1 MVFASPVFLFLF
13 LPLSL
18 ALYFIPGTKRAYKN
32 AVLLLAS
39 LFFYAWGEPIFVGVM
54 LVSILW
60 NYRCALGID
69 ASGMSAGR
77 KRWLVAAVAFDL
89 LLMFLFK
96 YLVFTFRNLGLLFGG
111 TGEVGIRIELPIGI
125 SFFTFQIMSYVFDVY
140 YKKTA
145 VQENI
150 FRLALYISMF
160 PQLMAGP
167 IVRYETVAQEIGE
180 RHETAE
186 GFARGTERFIIG
198 LAKKVLIANYMAQVA
213 DSIFAQSGMEL
224 SVATAWLGAVCYTL
238 QIYYDFS
245 GYSDMAIGLGLMFG
259 FHFEENFNYPLA
271 CRDIRDFWRRWHI
284 SLSRW
289 FRDYVYIPLGGNRR
303 GKVREEWNLFTV
315 WLLTGIW
322 HGANWTFI
330 AWGLFYFTVLTFERK
345 TSFPQ
350 VLQKAWQQPLRRLYA
365 LVVVVIAWVLFR
377 SNTIFDA
384 LAYLGNMFGVGAS
397 GLSDD
402 FFAYYITASYGVL
415 LAGLIFAF
423 PVVPRLERFCAEAF
437 AGNVCAQRR
446 VEFVRLAILLLLF
459 VLSVIVSVKST
470 YNPFIYFNF

>member
-1 MVFASPVFLFLF
+1 MVFASPVFLFFF
-13 LPLSL
+13 LPLTL
-18 ALYFIPGTKRAYKN
+18 ALYFLPKTGRAYKN
-32 AVLLLAS
+32 AVLLLVS
-39 LFFYAWGEPIFVGVM
+39 LFFYAWGEPIFVLVM

-69 ASGMSAGR
+69 ASGAGKGR
-77 KRWLVAAVAFDL
+77 KRWLVAAVSFDL

-96 YLVFTFRNLGLLFGG
+96 YLVFTFENVGLLFGG
-111 TGEVGIRIELPIGI
+111 TGEAGFRIELPIGI

-160 PQLMAGP
+160 PQLIAGP

-180 RHETAE
+180 RKETAE
-186 GFARGTERFIIG
+186 GFARGTERFIVG

-303 GKVREEWNLFTV
+303 GRTREEWNLFTV

-330 AWGLFYFTVLTFERK
+330 AWGLFYFAVLTLERR
-345 TSFPQ
+345 TGLPQ
-350 VLQKAWQQPLRRLYA
+350 GLKKAWQQPLRRLYA
-365 LVVVVIAWVLFR
+365 LAVVVIAWVLFR
-377 SNTIFDA
+377 SNTLSDA
-384 LAYLGNMFGVGAS
+384 LAYLSNMFGVGAS
-397 GLSDD
+397 GLADD
-402 FFAYYITASYGVL
+402 FFTYYISASYGVL
-415 LAGLIFAF
+415 LAAVAFAF
-423 PVVPRLERFCAEAF
+423 PIVPRIERYCEEAF
-437 AGNVCAQRR
+437 ANNVCAQRR
-446 VEFVRLAILLLLF
+446 VEVVRLAILLLLF
-459 VLSVIVSVKST
+459 ALSVIVSVKST

>member
-13 LPLSL
+13 LPLAL
-18 ALYFIPGTKRAYKN
+18 ALYFLPIKSRAYKN
-32 AVLLLAS
+32 AVLLFAS
-39 LFFYAWGEPIFVGVM
+39 LFFYAWGEPVFVAVM

-60 NYRCALGID
+60 NYRCALGI
-69 ASGMSAGR
+69 AGEVGSGR
-77 KRWLVAAVAFDL
+77 KRWLSAAVVFDL
-89 LLMFLFK
+89 ALMFLFK
-96 YLVFTFRNLGLLFGG
+96 YLVFTFENLGLLFGG
-111 TGEVGIRIELPIGI
+111 TGEVGFRIELPIGI

-145 VQENI
+145 VQKNI
-150 FRLALYISMF
+150 LHLALYISMF
-160 PQLMAGP
+160 PQLIAGP
-167 IVRYETVAQEIGE
+167 IVRYQTVAQEIAE
-180 RHETAE
+180 RKETRE

-224 SVATAWLGAVCYTL
+224 SVATAWLGAICYTL

-245 GYSDMAIGLGLMFG
+245 GYSDMAIGLGLLFG

-284 SLSRW
+284 SLSQW

-303 GKVREEWNLFTV
+303 GKAREEWNLFTV

-330 AWGLFYFTVLTFERK
+330 AWGLFYFAVLTFERK
-345 TSFPQ
+345 SGFPQ
-350 VLQKAWQQPLRRLYA
+350 RLTKLWQQPLRRAYA
-365 LVVVVIAWVLFR
+365 LCVVIIAWVLFR
-377 SNTIFDA
+377 SNTLGDA
-384 LAYLGNMFGVGAS
+384 IAYLGNMFGVGAV
-397 GLSDD
+397 GLADG
-402 FFAYYITASYGVL
+402 FFTYYITASHGVL
-415 LAGLIFAF
+415 FAAVLFAF
-423 PVVPRLERFCAEAF
+423 PVIPAIERLF
-437 AGNVCAQRR
+437 ARDSVCVQRR
-446 VEFVRLAILLLLF
+446 VEVVRTLLLLLLF
-459 VLSVIVSVKST
+459 VLSVLVSVKST